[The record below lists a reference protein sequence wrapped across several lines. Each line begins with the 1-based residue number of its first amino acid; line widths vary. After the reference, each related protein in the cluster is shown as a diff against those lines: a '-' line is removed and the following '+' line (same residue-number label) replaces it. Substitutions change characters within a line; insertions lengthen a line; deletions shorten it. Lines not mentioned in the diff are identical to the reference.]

1 MCSQV
6 FRKHMIMSWVNT
18 SKVDLYSDIVQNE
31 QQVHYIDPRRKMVKF
46 KLYTI
51 IRVTSII

>member
-31 QQVHYIDPRRKMVKF
+31 QQVQYIDPRRKMVKF
-46 KLYTI
+46 KL
-51 IRVTSII
+51 